1 MKLLPVSVYF
11 RVGLYKRVTRSK
23 KGFLFKRKKMKQLV
37 VYRGI
42 QPTCRDMMKAPIDGK
57 VEKYAKNSEHI
68 GGLI

>member
-1 MKLLPVSVYF
+1 
-11 RVGLYKRVTRSK
+11 
-23 KGFLFKRKKMKQLV
+23 MKQLV

-42 QPTCRDMMKAPIDGK
+42 QPTCRDMMKAPKDGK